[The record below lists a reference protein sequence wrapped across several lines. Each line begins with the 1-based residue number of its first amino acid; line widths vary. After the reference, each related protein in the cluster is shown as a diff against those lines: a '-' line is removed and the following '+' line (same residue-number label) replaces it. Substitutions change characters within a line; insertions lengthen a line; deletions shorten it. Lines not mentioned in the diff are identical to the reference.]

1 MRTYIEAEFDELK
14 LDDPRSEGF
23 KCSLQIVSQLGRT
36 KWLSATKEQVE
47 EIEKILNENST
58 TERV

>member
-1 MRTYIEAEFDELK
+1 MRTYIEAEFAGLK

-23 KCSLQIVSQLGRT
+23 KCSLQISSPLGRT

-47 EIEKILNENST
+47 EIKKILNEKG
-58 TERV
+58 ELR